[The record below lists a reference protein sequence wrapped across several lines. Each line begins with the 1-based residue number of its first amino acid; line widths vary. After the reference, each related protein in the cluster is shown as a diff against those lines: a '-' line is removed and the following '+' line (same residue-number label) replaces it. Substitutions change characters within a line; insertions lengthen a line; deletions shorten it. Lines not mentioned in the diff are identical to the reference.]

1 MFRPMRQDKSQDFR
15 GARPLAGPDFRH
27 VHSWI
32 FDLDNTLYPADGG
45 LMDLLESRIQAFVQR
60 ELGLDPPA
68 AWEVQKRYFR
78 EHGTTLAGLMRHHRT
93 DPEAYLAFVND
104 IDVLTLGPNPQL
116 RAALS
121 RLPGER
127 YVFTNN
133 CGRYAERILTQL
145 GIADLF
151 ADIWDVRVMGFTPKP
166 ARAAYD
172 AVVLRSNIP
181 AASAAMFDD
190 LIPNLEAAHA
200 LGMTTVWLRKPNQEV
215 SGAAHIHHESDDLVS
230 FLQSI
235 EVSPP

>member
-1 MFRPMRQDKSQDFR
+1 MFRPMRQEKSRDFR
-15 GARPLAGPDFRH
+15 GGRPLSGPDFRH
-27 VHSWI
+27 VQSWI

-60 ELGLDPPA
+60 ELGLDPTA

-78 EHGTTLAGLMRHHRT
+78 EHGTTLCGLMRHHRT
-93 DPEAYLAFVND
+93 DPEAYLGFVND
-104 IDVLTLGPNPQL
+104 IDVSALAPNPQL
-116 RAALS
+116 VAALS

-133 CGRYAERILTQL
+133 CGRYAERILKQL
-145 GIADLF
+145 GIAHLF

-181 AASAAMFDD
+181 AAAAAMFDD
-190 LIPNLEAAHA
+190 LIANLEAAHA
-200 LGMTTVWLRKPNQEV
+200 LGMTTVWLRKRGQV
-215 SGAAHIHHESDDLVS
+215 LSGAAHIHHEIDDLVS
-230 FLQSI
+230 FLQSV
-235 EVSPP
+235 EVSAP